1 MVKPERPKVMQNYD
15 STATLDRG
23 STDTSSILAEKV
35 VSGYYG
41 KKIIDDISFKIDSPG
56 IYVVLG
62 PNGSGKTTLF
72 RTLAGILKPFSGKVE
87 INGLPSESQQARQQL
102 DYLTHIDGIPDGMKV
117 IDAIRFYADVEMAT
131 ESAVSSV
138 VKLLQ
143 LEQLQ
148 LKYFSQLSQGQRK
161 RVSVA
166 RVFLKQ
172 KSVYL
177 LDEPTS
183 NLDPKVAKE
192 IRELVL
198 NLSKDKI
205 VLYSSHNLYEAR
217 EIGDQVLA
225 INSGKLAMFGR
236 IDQIKTEKYV
246 VGVRAFD
253 ADSIIDQ
260 GRKEGDYYIFELEK
274 PEDVPKLVAELVAKG
289 VKIREVKE
297 MQNPLE
303 ELFK

>member
-1 MVKPERPKVMQNYD
+1 MSKPNIGGMSD
-15 STATLDRG
+15 SPAE
-23 STDTSSILAEKV
+23 SNSSISADSV

-41 KKIIDDISFKIDSPG
+41 RRVIDGISFRIDKPG

-62 PNGSGKTTLF
+62 PNGAGKTTLF
-72 RTLAGILKPFSGKVE
+72 RTLAGILRPYSGRVE
-87 INGLPSESQQARQQL
+87 INGMPSESQEAREQL

-117 IDAIRFYADVEMAT
+117 IDAIKFYADVEKSTARDV
-131 ESAVSSV
+131 ANVI
-138 VKLLQ
+138 KLLQ
-143 LEQLQ
+143 LEALQ
-148 LKYFSQLSQGQRK
+148 MKYFSQLSQGQRK

-166 RVFLKQ
+166 RVFLRQ

-198 NLSKDKI
+198 ELSKDKI

-217 EIGDQVLA
+217 EIGNQVLA
-225 INSGKLAMFGR
+225 ISAGKLAMFGR
-236 IDQIKTEKYV
+236 IDEIKTEKYV

-253 ADSIIDQ
+253 AENTL
-260 GRKEGDYYIFELEK
+260 GKNKKEGDYYIFELQK
-274 PEDVPKLVAELVAKG
+274 PEDVPGLIAELTAKG

>member
-1 MVKPERPKVMQNYD
+1 MSKDGGPGV
-15 STATLDRG
+15 S
-23 STDTSSILAEKV
+23 DTNSYIMADNV

-41 KKIIDDISFKIDSPG
+41 KRVIDGISFRIDEPG

-72 RTLAGILKPFSGKVE
+72 RTLAGILKPYSGRVE
-87 INGLPSESQQARQQL
+87 INGMSSESQKAREQL

-117 IDAIRFYADVEMAT
+117 IDAIRFYADVENANDEDVT
-131 ESAVSSV
+131 NV
-138 VKLLQ
+138 VRLLQ
-143 LEQLQ
+143 LEELQ
-148 LKYFSQLSQGQRK
+148 LKYYSQLSQGQRK

-183 NLDPKVAKE
+183 NLDPKVSKE

-198 NLSKDKI
+198 SLSREKI

-217 EIGDQVLA
+217 EIGNQVLA
-225 INSGKLAMFGR
+225 ISAGKLAMFGK
-236 IDQIKTEKYV
+236 INEIKTEKYV
-246 VGVRAFD
+246 VGVRAFG
-253 ADSIIDQ
+253 AESILDQ
-260 GRKEGDYYIFELEK
+260 NKREGDYYIFELQR
-274 PEDVPKLVAELVAKG
+274 PEDVPKLISELAAKG